1 MSTVIVCLDGA
12 SNMLVRGFAAIFSSK
27 QTEWTWGPSPDSLT
41 ALRTAQAMRRGD
53 IIIQQERR
61 QVWEARQG
69 QITETVTLWDLPQSI
84 YALAFLNAEEDLE
97 PETFGRRALENKQ
110 ELDTLLNSMADAATI
125 CVAIDA
131 TALRMESTEAAQHT
145 AWLLRSIF
153 RFTAS
158 LPCGDAV
165 PLMVCGE
172 ERPSATEEEW
182 LKVNLPA
189 LSSLDT
195 LPKVF
200 FADNGESEAVVKLIL
215 TAHPAVLAIYERAMK
230 ARQNLHQTLR
240 NCKTWTPTNSATIS
254 PGIVR
259 SALNAYMNEIKQ
271 LRWPLSLSLLD
282 DGQPLPDLNMLETD
296 LDTLDVFI
304 ESAPAQLLSKD
315 FSAWLAHPKKLNTLE
330 GKRLAEA
337 TQKRFTDAREKRM
350 NERISTIILTFI
362 AGASVLLFILV
373 LESTQN

>member
-145 AWLLRSIF
+145 AWLLRAIF
-153 RFTAS
+153 RFTAA

-165 PLMVCGE
+165 PLIIYGE

-200 FADNGESEAVVKLIL
+200 FADSGETEAVVKLAL
-215 TAHPAVLAIYERAMK
+215 MAHPAVLAIYERARK
-230 ARQNLHQTLR
+230 ARQALCEALEA
-240 NCKTWTPTNSATIS
+240 CKTTPSNDINIS

-337 TQKRFTDAREKRM
+337 TQKRFTDARKKRM

>member
-1 MSTVIVCLDGA
+1 M
-12 SNMLVRGFAAIFSSK
+12 
-27 QTEWTWGPSPDSLT
+27 
-41 ALRTAQAMRRGD
+41 
-53 IIIQQERR
+53 
-61 QVWEARQG
+61 
-69 QITETVTLWDLPQSI
+69 
-84 YALAFLNAEEDLE
+84 E
-97 PETFGRRALENKQ
+97 PETFGRRALENKA
-110 ELDTLLNSMADAATI
+110 ELDALLNSMADAATI
-125 CVAIDA
+125 CVAING
-131 TALRMESTEAAQHT
+131 TALRMKSTEAAQHT
-145 AWLLRSIF
+145 AWLLRAIF
-153 RFTAS
+153 RFTAA

-165 PLMVCGE
+165 PLIVYGE

-200 FADNGESEAVVKLIL
+200 FADSGETEAVVKLAL
-215 TAHPAVLAIYERAMK
+215 TAHPALLAVYERARK
-230 ARQNLHQTLR
+230 ARQALCEALKECETLAPTSGTTAKAKMLR
-240 NCKTWTPTNSATIS
+240 N
-254 PGIVR
+254 
-259 SALNAYMNEIKQ
+259 ALNAYMDEIKQ

-315 FSAWLAHPKKLNTLE
+315 FSAWLATTPKLNTLA
-330 GKRLAEA
+330 GKHLAESA
-337 TQKRFTDAREKRM
+337 QKRFTDARKKRM

>member
-12 SNMLVRGFAAIFSSK
+12 SNKLVRGFDAVFSSK
-27 QTEWTWGPSPDSLT
+27 QPGWVWDPSSDSLT

-53 IIIQQERR
+53 VTQHERR
-61 QVWEARQG
+61 QVWEARQD

-84 YALAFLNAEEDLE
+84 YNLAFLSAEEDLE
-97 PETFGRRALENKQ
+97 PETFGRRALENKA
-110 ELDTLLNSMADAATI
+110 ELDVLLNSMADAATI
-125 CVAIDA
+125 CVAING

-145 AWLLRSIF
+145 AWLLRAIF
-153 RFTAS
+153 RFTAA

-165 PLMVCGE
+165 PLIVYGE

-200 FADNGESEAVVKLIL
+200 FADSGETEAVVKLAL
-215 TAHPAVLAIYERAMK
+215 TAHPAVLVLYERAMK
-230 ARQNLHQTLR
+230 ARQALCEALKECETL
-240 NCKTWTPTNSATIS
+240 TPTSGTTAK
-254 PGIVR
+254 VKMLR

-296 LDTLDVFI
+296 LDTLEAFI
-304 ESAPAQLLSKD
+304 ESAPAQLIGKD
-315 FSAWLAHPKKLNTLE
+315 FSAWLATTPKLNTLA
-330 GKRLAEA
+330 GKHLAESA
-337 TQKRFTDAREKRM
+337 QKGFADDREKGM
-350 NERISTIILTFI
+350 KNLWLIIGIVGLI
-362 AGASVLLFILV
+362 ALFCVRALM
-373 LESTQN
+373 QN